1 MDEILKIDTIEQYN
15 NLFGFQTLHPLV
27 SLVDFDAPER
37 QENYRMT
44 IGFYGI
50 FLKETKGCV
59 INYGKS
65 NYDYDDETVVSFAP
79 GQTVGFT
86 RIEGVPPKSIGLL
99 FHPDFIR
106 GGKRGSPPFSRGALG
121 RDQLPVYRTF
131 GITARHRQTHERTD
145 LHEHRATFRLLYAF
159 LRTAVHHPSKHESG
173 CIKPIRKID

>member
-106 GGKRGSPPFSRGALG
+106 GTSLGQKIKKYTFFFLRGKRGPPPFSRGALG
-121 RDQLPVYRTF
+121 RNQLPVYRTF
-131 GITARHRQTHERTD
+131 GITTRYR
-145 LHEHRATFRLLYAF
+145 
-159 LRTAVHHPSKHESG
+159 
-173 CIKPIRKID
+173 